1 MYFMDV
7 DGQRLQLTVEQLQNQ
22 TLWQRSCMDQL
33 SMMPPLM
40 KANDWQQMV
49 NGLMS
54 KSVKMDVP
62 EELTISGQFKELLT
76 NYCTSRIRAVS
87 PEELSMGKP
96 WTEDGLTKFTM
107 SGITQFLKNRGFT
120 EYNRAEIQEQIKN
133 MNSGDDCY
141 GHQNI
146 RKDDGKFSTIRVWWV
161 PAFENETALQNVEI
175 ENDIP
180 F

>member
-1 MYFMDV
+1 MDV

-54 KSVKMDVP
+54 KSVKMEVP

-76 NYCTSRIRAVS
+76 NYCTSRIRAVA
-87 PEELSMGKP
+87 PEEISMGKP

-133 MNSGDDCY
+133 MNSGTDCY
-141 GHQNI
+141 GHQAI
-146 RKDDGKFSTIRVWWV
+146 RKEDGKLSTIRVWWV